1 MEGLVTGL
9 IFSDR
14 FTLIRQ
20 LGRGGMGE
28 IWLADDAQLAERVA
42 LKLLDP
48 RCAESAGLVDLLRT
62 ECSRARALV
71 HPNIV
76 RIFDFHQTDGRYY
89 ISMQYIEGDTLASTR
104 GAPFQQIVQQSLMV
118 CDALAY
124 AHRAGLIHRDVKASN
139 VLLDRNGVCYLS
151 DFGIAALYLETQPR
165 GGGSLP
171 SMSPQQLAG
180 QPAAV
185 TDDVYAFGA
194 LLYELLS
201 GVPLFHPDVTADRIR
216 TERPA
221 ALSVDATGQALPD
234 LLAKLLL
241 AMLDKAPERRPAG
254 IGAVRSALEE
264 IHADY
269 PPSTVNP
276 AATDDII
283 APVSRRGPVESPPSS
298 GPATPLRRIEPTG
311 KGLAPGLVY
320 GGLVALGVVALL
332 VIFLL
337 PDAVDERRAA
347 ASRQAAEDIEVRPAE
362 PEAVVDPV
370 GLQVQR
376 EITDEILGEL
386 LVIEDRLKALG
397 VDAWGGESWAEAHR
411 LAEAGDAVY
420 RTRNYSA
427 ASTNYRQALNL
438 MRLLEPQAAGILG
451 DALSAGFAAIDAGE
465 QAGAIEKFELA
476 LAIEP
481 VNADARAGLVRAQ
494 QLDQVLELTLD
505 AAELE
510 SAGDFTA
517 AAAAYERALAI
528 DPQWLP
534 AREGLAHSR
543 ERIALIGYE
552 TRMAEGFSAMSRE
565 NFAAGRSAFN
575 AALGIRP
582 GDADAGQA
590 LRALEAEAQLAQV
603 IRLQARARE
612 AEGRENWTDAVAT
625 YEAILQLESG
635 LVSARQNRVR
645 AAERQALNGQLEKA
659 LGNTD
664 RFNDDRVAARARNA
678 LNQARAVPGPGP
690 VLEGQIAQLDEALRI
705 AAIAAP
711 VVFQSDN
718 LTEVVIYK
726 VGSLGLFLTRTVDLK
741 PGRYV
746 AVGSRAGYRDVRR
759 NFNVLPKGVGNPEP
773 IIMSCE
779 EPI

>member
-1 MEGLVTGL
+1 MQGLVAGL
-9 IFSDR
+9 NFSDR

-28 IWLADDAQLAERVA
+28 IWLADDAQLAESVA

-48 RCAESAGLVDLLRT
+48 RFSQAAGFVDLLRA
-62 ECSRARALV
+62 ECRRARALV

-76 RIFDFHQTDGRYY
+76 RVFDFHHSDDRYF
-89 ISMQYIEGDTLASTR
+89 ISMQYVDGDTLASLR
-104 GAPFQQIVQQSLMV
+104 GARFQQVVQKSLMV

-124 AHRAGLIHRDVKASN
+124 AHRAGLIHRDVKTSN

-151 DFGIAALYLETQPR
+151 DFGIAAATLETQPR

-185 TDDVYAFGA
+185 ADDVYAFGA

-201 GVPLFHPDVTADRIR
+201 GVPLFHPDVTSERIR
-216 TERPA
+216 AELPA
-221 ALSVDATGQALPD
+221 SLSVDGAGQELPES
-234 LLAKLLL
+234 LAKLLL
-241 AMLDKAPERRPAG
+241 AMLDKVPERRPAG
-254 IGAVRSALEE
+254 IGAVRSVLEE

-269 PPSTVNP
+269 PLIASS

-283 APVSRRGPVESPPSS
+283 APVSRRGSLQSPKAGSEPPS
-298 GPATPLRRIEPTG
+298 LRRIEPTG

-320 GGLVALGVVALL
+320 GGLAALAAVALV

-337 PDAVDERRAA
+337 PEAVEERRATA
-347 ASRQAAEDIEVRPAE
+347 AREVAEDTVVRPAE
-362 PEAVVDPV
+362 PEEVVDPV
-370 GLQVQR
+370 GLKVQR

-397 VDAWGGESWAEAHR
+397 VDAWGGESWTEARR
-411 LAEAGDAVY
+411 LAEAGDTVY
-420 RTRNYSA
+420 RARNYSE
-427 ASTNYRQALNL
+427 ASTQYRQALNL
-438 MRLLEPQAAGILG
+438 MKLLEPEAAGILA
-451 DALSAGFAAIDAGE
+451 DALSEGLAAIDAGD
-465 QAGAIEKFELA
+465 QAGAIAKFELA

-481 VNADARAGLVRAQ
+481 VNADARSGLARAQ
-494 QLDQVLELTLD
+494 QLDQVLKLTLD

-510 SAGDFTA
+510 SAGDLMA
-517 AAAAYERALAI
+517 AAASYESALAI
-528 DPQWLP
+528 DPRWVP
-534 AREGLAHSR
+534 AREGLARSR
-543 ERIALIGYE
+543 GGIAQIGYE
-552 TRMAEGFSAMSRE
+552 TRMAEGFSAMARE
-565 NFAAGRSAFN
+565 KFAAARTAFE
-575 AALGIRP
+575 AALRIRP

-603 IRLQARARE
+603 ISLQARARE
-612 AEGRENWTDAVAT
+612 AEGRENWSGAVAT
-625 YEAILQLESG
+625 YDAILKLEPG
-635 LVSARQNRVR
+635 LISAQQNRAR
-645 AAERQALNGQLEKA
+645 AVERQALSEQLENV
-659 LGNTD
+659 LGKTD
-664 RFNDDRVAARARNA
+664 QFNDDRVAGRARTV
-678 LNQARAVPGPGP
+678 LNQARAVQNPGP
-690 VLEGQIAQLDEALRI
+690 VHERQIVQLDEALRI
-705 AAIAAP
+705 AAEPAS

-759 NFNVLPKGVGNPEP
+759 NFNVRPKGVGNPEP
-773 IIMSCE
+773 IILSCE